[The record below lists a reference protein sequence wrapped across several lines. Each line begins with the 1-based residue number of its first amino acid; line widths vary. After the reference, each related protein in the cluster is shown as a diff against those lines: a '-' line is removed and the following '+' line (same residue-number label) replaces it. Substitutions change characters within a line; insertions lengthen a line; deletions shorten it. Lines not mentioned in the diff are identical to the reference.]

1 MVIIHLFGSK
11 LFSKLHRKHRDLSW
25 KSDNTRFCYMLLG
38 LCHLPVLE
46 LGLFFNCDL
55 RQSTLIELSVKS
67 PFAWKSARRVMLRIS
82 RKRQQPAWPGQ
93 DDHIAVL
100 VLITMSLFALSSP
113 QSHIYTPQRHHRYAP
128 QTPSPLRTSRNANL
142 MLPPTTPASTVKA
155 TPDSKSSRFS
165 FATPTSTISTGS
177 TSNSGSTPQST
188 STSTSALPFQ
198 FQNRSRSQS
207 PQATLA
213 KSNAAA
219 KTRRS
224 SVFLDKVRQKR
235 EDSRFETRGEQ
246 ALRMDFVRE
255 RRAWEERLKR
265 RAPSFGVEVDDT
277 MVDDVD
283 EEMQDRGAWGTAN
296 RCGLRLTVF

>member
-1 MVIIHLFGSK
+1 M
-11 LFSKLHRKHRDLSW
+11 LSQR
-25 KSDNTRFCYMLLG
+25 S
-38 LCHLPVLE
+38 LPE
-46 LGLFFNCDL
+46 TT
-55 RQSTLIELSVKS
+55 TLAS
-67 PFAWKSARRVMLRIS
+67 
-82 RKRQQPAWPGQ
+82 Q

-113 QSHIYTPQRHHRYAP
+113 PPHIYTPQRHHRYAP
-128 QTPSPLRTSRNANL
+128 KTPSPLRTSRNANL
-142 MLPPTTPASTVKA
+142 MPPPTTPASTSKT
-155 TPDSKSSRFS
+155 TPDLESSPLS
-165 FATPTSTISTGS
+165 FATPTSAISASS
-177 TSNSGSTPQST
+177 TSNSASTPQST
-188 STSTSALPFQ
+188 STSASALPFQ

-235 EDSRFETRGEQ
+235 EDLRFETRGEQ

-265 RAPSFGVEVDDT
+265 KAPLFGVEVNDT
-277 MVDDVD
+277 MVGDVD
-283 EEMQDRGAWGTAN
+283 QEMEDRGEWGS
-296 RCGLRLTVF
+296 CE